1 MRRLLRHRHA
11 ARQAPQ
17 MALHTGG
24 RALELREVFF
34 GQPIEPECADL
45 VTKLLVHR
53 VLSLASALFL
63 CLKE

>member
-17 MALHTGG
+17 MTLHTS
-24 RALELREVFF
+24 RRSLELREVFF
-34 GQPIEPECADL
+34 GQPIEPKCAGL

-53 VLSLASALFL
+53 MLSLASALFL
-63 CLKE
+63 CLRE